1 MTAITQ
7 RTNSSLTVR
16 TTKETLLERVLS
28 VFWNV
33 RHPLSPLCE
42 SLLPV
47 PDRITYQTQDDYRVS
62 LEHFPHSQ
70 GRGEPILICT
80 GPLIHSRILRLGEGQ
95 FLRALQQNGFDVYLF
110 AHRGQRNAISPQGA
124 TSNHSWN
131 DILNYDLPCAID
143 AIKRYTKASRIFL
156 LGHGL
161 GGLLTYS
168 WLSMGGSRDL
178 AGNITIDAPALYT
191 PHTIPLRY
199 TLLQKFLSHIRQY
212 PTKTIA
218 QLQAQRSPT
227 FHPEITPERSR
238 GILHHCLENIS
249 PNMVDQLTKWLKSGR
264 FCSDTQYHIST
275 IRNCPL
281 PQLLLAGANEELS
294 SYVSFT
300 NDTLS
305 QGTYQKKNWNHL
317 PFWEDADQ
325 AVEGILSWSKT
336 LRNQCWE
343 D

>member
-7 RTNSSLTVR
+7 KNNTSLTAR
-16 TTKETLLERVLS
+16 ATKETLLERVLS
-28 VFWNV
+28 VVWNV

-42 SLLPV
+42 PLLPV
-47 PDRITYQTQDDYRVS
+47 PDRLTYQTKDDHRVT

-80 GPLIHSRILRLGEGQ
+80 GPLIHSRILRLGEGE

-110 AHRGQRNAISPQGA
+110 AHRGQRNAQPPQESK
-124 TSNHSWN
+124 SNHSWN
-131 DILNYDLPCAID
+131 DLLEHDLPCAID

-199 TLLQKFLSHIRQY
+199 TLLHKILSQIHQY

-218 QLQAQRSPT
+218 QLQAQRSPV
-227 FHPEITPERSR
+227 FHPEMSPEKSRS
-238 GILHHCLENIS
+238 ILHHCFENIS
-249 PNMVDQLTKWLKSGR
+249 PSMVDQLTTWLKTGR
-264 FCSDTQYHIST
+264 FCSDTQYHLST
-275 IRNCPL
+275 IRNCTL
-281 PQLLLAGANEELS
+281 PKLLLAGAHEDIA

-300 NDTLS
+300 NDSLS
-305 QGTYQKKNWNHL
+305 RGTYQKKSWKHL
-317 PFWEDADQ
+317 PFWEDAEQ
-325 AVEGILSWSKT
+325 AMESILSWSET
-336 LRNQCWE
+336 LRNHCWE